1 MMMSSELALVAPCRR
16 IAPDE
21 GARSAKG
28 VLRNL
33 LVAAIVWLTS
43 LTALH
48 AQTAV
53 PPPAGLSQEQFKAL
67 DDAISDSVTEKL
79 KAQGTV
85 PATDAKTDSKAPPI
99 SSAKGSKPPA
109 GPKIIITTPKE
120 GPNAFA
126 VFIEDARRVW
136 RATPVMLSQ
145 IGLIPGLL
153 DQRGPGNRGAGTFI
167 ALLGAVIVVAVA
179 AEAALRRLLSPLRGK
194 LLATAPPAFGS
205 RSFKSLAGL
214 IALDVVGVSAV
225 WAVCNGA
232 NGAWFSEGTGQD
244 RVAAAVLTGI
254 WIWRLSVLAF
264 RIVLQPDASPARL
277 CDAGDSEARTMYW
290 RVSLL
295 MLLMTFGRLLGEIL
309 RAIQTPQE
317 AMASYMV
324 FGSLVYLCGFLWMV
338 YGSRAAARQWFGGL
352 GQVAPVV
359 GGVGTYWIPI
369 APLFLGA
376 LVATNIFGAV
386 SGRTHVG
393 QAMILTLNLVV
404 AVLLFETLMQ
414 AVVRRLD
421 SQLEGKTAAS
431 PFPKLPDVIAR
442 CVRVAVLIAV
452 LVAIAESWVVQVL
465 GLVNETEWEQLT
477 RSSRTAAFTLFAAF
491 VAWELFKF
499 VTEPYMERKGKG
511 AAESIADGDAAGPPA
526 SRISTMMPLLRRT
539 VAALIGLVAVMIALE
554 DFGVNIT
561 PLIAGAS
568 VFGIAISFGSQTLVK
583 DIVSGIFYLS
593 DDAFRVGEYIDCGKA
608 KGTVEG
614 FTLRSIKLRH
624 QNGQVHTVPF
634 GQLGQITNFS
644 RDWITVKFNLRF
656 ARDTDIE
663 KLRKASKKIGA
674 EIAELP
680 QFKDEILAPFKMQGV
695 ADIIENALLIRFKFT
710 ARPGNPA
717 AIQREAV
724 KRMFSVFPG
733 MGIEFAK
740 EGAAV
745 VLQTVSTGDGA
756 LTPTTPAPAAEPA
769 KAAS

>member
-1 MMMSSELALVAPCRR
+1 MSRT
-16 IAPDE
+16 
-21 GARSAKG
+21 
-28 VLRNL
+28 L
-33 LVAAIVWLTS
+33 LVAALVWLTS
-43 LTALH
+43 FTALH
-48 AQTAV
+48 AQTAAA
-53 PPPAGLSQEQFKAL
+53 PPAGLSQEQFNAL
-67 DDAISDSVTEKL
+67 VDAISNSVTEKL

-85 PATDAKTDSKAPPI
+85 AAPDAKPAPSASK
-99 SSAKGSKPPA
+99 GGKPPP
-109 GPKIIITTPKE
+109 GPKVIITPPKD
-120 GPNAFA
+120 GPNPVT
-126 VFIEDARRVW
+126 VFLDDAGRVLG
-136 RATPVMLSQ
+136 AAPAMAEKLDS
-145 IGLIPGLL
+145 IPGLL
-153 DQRGPGNRGAGTFI
+153 NQRGPGNRGAGTFL
-167 ALLGAVIVVAVA
+167 ALLAAVIVVAVA
-179 AEAALRRLLSPLRGK
+179 AEAALRLLLAPLRRRLVG
-194 LLATAPPAFGS
+194 TAPAQYGN
-205 RSFKSLAGL
+205 RSFMSLAGL
-214 IALDVVGVSAV
+214 IALDALGVAAV
-225 WAVCNGA
+225 WGICEGAIGALFHGA
-232 NGAWFSEGTGQD
+232 NGQD
-244 RVAAAVLTGI
+244 RLATAVLTAI
-254 WIWRLSVLAF
+254 WSWRLSVLAF
-264 RIVLQPDASPARL
+264 RVVLQPDAPPARL
-277 CDAGDSEARTMYW
+277 CEAGDREARVMYG
-290 RVSLL
+290 RVSML
-295 MLLMTFGRLLGEIL
+295 MLLMAFGRLLAEVL
-309 RAIQTPQE
+309 RAIQTPPE
-317 AMASYMV
+317 ALAAYQVCVSV
-324 FGSLVYLCGFLWMV
+324 LYLAAFLWMAF
-338 YGSRAAARQWFGGL
+338 GSREAARQWFGGL
-352 GQVAPVV
+352 GKVAPVV
-359 GGVGTYWIPI
+359 GWVGTAWIPV

-376 LVATNIFGAV
+376 LVATTVFGAV
-386 SGRTHVG
+386 SGRLHVG
-393 QAMILTLNLVV
+393 QAMVLTLNLVV

-421 SQLEGKTAAS
+421 SQLEGRTAAS
-431 PFPKLPDVIAR
+431 PYPKLPDVIAR
-442 CVRVAVLIAV
+442 CIRVAVLIAV
-452 LVAIAESWVVQVL
+452 VVAIAESWVVQVL

-477 RSSRTAAFTLFAAF
+477 RSSRTAAFTLFVAF
-491 VAWELFKF
+491 VAWELFKYA
-499 VTEPYMERKGKG
+499 TEPYMERKNKG
-511 AAESIADGDAAGPPA
+511 AAEAIADGDASAPPA

-539 VAALIGLVAVMIALE
+539 VAVLIGLVAVMIALE

-663 KLRKASKKIGA
+663 KLRKAAKKIGA

-695 ADIIENALLIRFKFT
+695 ADIVENALLIRFKFT

-724 KRMFSVFPG
+724 KRMFSTLPG

-745 VLQTVSTGDGA
+745 VLQTVSSGDGSA
-756 LTPTTPAPAAEPA
+756 APPAPTPAPEPA